1 MMKNAVE
8 LAVAHQVQEEYQ
20 AESKATVDTSSKV
33 GGFNYDSLKLLIKQD
48 EWYNIPEC
56 IRTCITTL
64 IKCVENQKV
73 VIEYN
78 SRNLTTKLTTLENNV
93 QLNQSVAKRLESDH
107 NNRFNSQAKSL
118 NENIKKLSTMVE
130 E

>member
-20 AESKATVDTSSKV
+20 AESKAAVDTSSKV